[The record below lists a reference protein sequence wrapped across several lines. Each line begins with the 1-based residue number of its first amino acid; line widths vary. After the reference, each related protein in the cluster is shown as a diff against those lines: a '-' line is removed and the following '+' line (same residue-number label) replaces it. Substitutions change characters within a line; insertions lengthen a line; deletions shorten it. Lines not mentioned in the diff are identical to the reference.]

1 MNIKIAQTTQ
11 NSWNFIVGR
20 SSLLKKWQT
29 SGIIREISDSN
40 LETGRYGPKFVSLSG
55 LSGRVDSTVLSPT
68 CPAATSAYELF
79 LIDSLLNLFSII
91 RRESFFTLSQT
102 YLQRI
107 ANFFCIFSLL
117 VIDTHISHFLELCLS
132 VFIEVRF
139 VFQDTKLIPSSNHVI
154 KNSL

>member
-20 SSLLKKWQT
+20 SSLLKQWQT

-40 LETGRYGPKFVSLSG
+40 LEIGRYGPKFVVSLDYPG
-55 LSGRVDSTVLSPT
+55 ELTALYFPLPVLLLHLH
-68 CPAATSAYELF
+68 ELF

-102 YLQRI
+102 YLQQI
-107 ANFFCIFSLL
+107 ANFVCIFSLL
-117 VIDTHISHFLELCLS
+117 AIDTHISHFLELCLS

>member
-20 SSLLKKWQT
+20 SSLQKKWQT

-91 RRESFFTLSQT
+91 RRESFFTFSQT

-107 ANFFCIFSLL
+107 ANFVCIFSLY
-117 VIDTHISHFLELCLS
+117 ISDWHPHLS
-132 VFIEVRF
+132 LSRTLFVCFHWSSVCISGHKINTIVR
-139 VFQDTKLIPSSNHVI
+139 SCY
-154 KNSL
+154 